1 MNKVVLITGASRGI
15 GKACALLLAEQGFD
29 IAINYHQQKEQAQQ
43 LCNTIEAM
51 GRKAEI
57 FQADVSQEL
66 EVDTLFAN
74 IKTTLGPV
82 SHLVN
87 NVGILLPQMPVTQMS
102 AARINHILSVNV
114 TSAFL
119 CAKAAIAHMQHH
131 PTQSC
136 AIVNISS
143 AASRLGAPH
152 EYVDYAASKGAMDSF
167 TTGLSLELASQGI
180 RVNAVRPGFIATD
193 IHQDGGEPE
202 RLKRVAPMI
211 PLGRAG
217 QPYEVASAV
226 AWLLSNHA
234 SYVTGAF
241 IDLAG
246 GK

>member
-1 MNKVVLITGASRGI
+1 
-15 GKACALLLAEQGFD
+15 
-29 IAINYHQQKEQAQQ
+29 
-43 LCNTIEAM
+43 
-51 GRKAEI
+51 
-57 FQADVSQEL
+57 
-66 EVDTLFAN
+66 
-74 IKTTLGPV
+74 
-82 SHLVN
+82 
-87 NVGILLPQMPVTQMS
+87 
-102 AARINHILSVNV
+102 
-114 TSAFL
+114 
-119 CAKAAIAHMQHH
+119 MQHH
-131 PTQSC
+131 PTKNC
-136 AIVNISS
+136 AIVNVSS

-180 RVNAVRPGFIATD
+180 RVNAVRPGFIATE

-202 RLKRVAPMI
+202 RLQRVTPMI

-226 AWLLSNHA
+226 AWLLSNQA